1 MTLCELLQKTK
12 YNQKFYC
19 YVTNNYDQNLSIG
32 AGVRQELLD
41 EEINEDLFWHLLDE
55 VEMITVAADG
65 ALVVR
70 TVDKYFNT
78 PLQEQ
83 FDKKNMRQSGILWI
97 NQAGRLSLAVKWK
110 IGGRKSWNLKLKSR
124 MKN

>member
-41 EEINEDLFWHLLDE
+41 EEINEDLFDHLLDE

-83 FDKKNMRQSGILWI
+83 FNKEYAAKWNPLDKS
-97 NQAGRLSLAVKWK
+97 
-110 IGGRKSWNLKLKSR
+110 SR
-124 MKN
+124 PFKFSCELEDWGP